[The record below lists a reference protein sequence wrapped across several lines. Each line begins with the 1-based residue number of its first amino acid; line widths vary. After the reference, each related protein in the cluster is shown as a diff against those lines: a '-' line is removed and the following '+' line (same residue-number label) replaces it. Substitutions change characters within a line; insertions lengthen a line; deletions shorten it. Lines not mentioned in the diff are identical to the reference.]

1 MYWTESRLLKFLVA
15 SVRVL
20 LSLLISRG
28 AVTTSLSAFMI
39 VELPYIIVSV
49 SPYVTVKVAQVVSLN
64 DDDFSHLLGIV
75 FTDPSESEQ
84 SEEKEEKS
92 QVYEEKDE
100 QGGVRDEEN

>member
-1 MYWTESRLLKFLVA
+1 M
-15 SVRVL
+15 

-28 AVTTSLSAFMI
+28 AVTASLSAFMI
-39 VELPYIIVSV
+39 VELPYCTVSVTPGIIV
-49 SPYVTVKVAQVVSLN
+49 YLAQVMSLN
-64 DDDFSHLLGIV
+64 DDDFSCLLGIV